1 MPRIGKDINC
11 LSLKIRRAIG
21 NLPAVSK
28 LNNISGSN
36 VFIIVYIYK
45 NKDHDI
51 YQRDIEKE
59 FGMTRST
66 VSSILKLMEQKNLLT
81 RENVDG
87 DARLKKIL
95 LTEIAE
101 ECAIDVIKALD
112 DFEKK
117 LSKNLTKEE
126 LSSFSNIM
134 GKIENNLMEV

>member
-1 MPRIGKDINC
+1 MTRIGKDINC

>member
-1 MPRIGKDINC
+1 MPRIGEDINC